1 MLKIEAVA
9 QVKFIHT
16 VDSTGMKLPQIE
28 IDRQVASAFVGKVE
42 IEIWT
47 EKYALMRFKVSIIN
61 GKHSR
66 FVAWPSMDIG
76 RGEKGP
82 AFEVGEEVKNQI
94 EAVALRT
101 MREAIQSE
109 KSSSKA
115 TVEL

>member
-9 QVKFIHT
+9 QVKFIHS

-28 IDRQVASAFVGKVE
+28 IDRQVASAFVGKVD
-42 IEIWT
+42 IEMWN
-47 EKYALMRFKVSIIN
+47 EKYALIRFKVSVIN

-66 FVAWPSMDIG
+66 FVAWPSADGG
-76 RGEKGP
+76 RGEKVP
-82 AFEVGEEVKNQI
+82 AFELGEEIKNQI

-109 KSSSKA
+109 KGSSKA